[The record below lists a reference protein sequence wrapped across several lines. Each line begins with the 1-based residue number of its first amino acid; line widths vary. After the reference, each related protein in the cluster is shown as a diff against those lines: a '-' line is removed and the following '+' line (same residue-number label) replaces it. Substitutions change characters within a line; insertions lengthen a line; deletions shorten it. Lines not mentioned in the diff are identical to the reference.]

1 MDNNSTQSSSNN
13 EIDLLKVSNS
23 LKNGLTKSLKIIP
36 NTLNFIKRNILILVG
51 LLIIGIVAGYFYNKY
66 EKAYNSNI
74 IVTPNFETVDYL
86 YEKITLLNSHIQQN
100 DKDFLQKVGINPSY
114 KIYKVEVKPISD
126 LYRFLNQEDKYF
138 DIFNTLSENNDA
150 KKVAEDFSTSKNFPK
165 HLLTVSSKT
174 KIDQKV
180 LDNIIKYLNTSDYY
194 QVARVQVLKNSNEKI
209 VINDSIIKQIDAIL
223 KNAGTAKNNTSIFF
237 NEQSQL
243 NDLIDQKNKAVA
255 ENHYLKVEKFNLK
268 YIVAPLD
275 FSKNIEDNTG
285 LKGKYHLVFPLIL
298 IGLFIVISL
307 IKKVK

>member
-1 MDNNSTQSSSNN
+1 MDNNSTQSPSNN

-36 NTLNFIKRNILILVG
+36 NTINFIKRNILILVG
-51 LLIIGIVAGYFYNKY
+51 LLIVGSISGFFYNKY

-86 YEKITLLNSHIQQN
+86 YEKVTLLNSHIQQN

-126 LYRFLNQEDKYF
+126 IYKFLNQGDKYF

-165 HLLTVSSKT
+165 HLLTIGSVS

-268 YIVAPLD
+268 YIIAPLD

-285 LKGKYHLVFPLIL
+285 LKGKYHLVFPLIF

>member
-1 MDNNSTQSSSNN
+1 MDNNSTQSPSNN

-36 NTLNFIKRNILILVG
+36 NTINFIKRNILILVG
-51 LLIIGIVAGYFYNKY
+51 LLIVGGISGFFYNKY

-86 YEKITLLNSHIQQN
+86 YEKVTLLNSHIQQN
-100 DKDFLQKVGINPSY
+100 DKDFLQKVGIDSSY

-126 LYRFLNQEDKYF
+126 LYKFLNQEDKYF

-180 LDNIIKYLNTSDYY
+180 LDNIVKYINKSDHYQIVRVEILNNFED
-194 QVARVQVLKNSNEKI
+194 KI
-209 VINDSIIKQIDAIL
+209 VVNDSIIKQIDAIL
-223 KNAGTAKNNTSIFF
+223 KNAGAAKNNSSIFF

-243 NDLIDQKNKAVA
+243 NDLIVQKNKAVE
-255 ENHYLKVEKFNLK
+255 ENHYLKVEKLNLK

-285 LKGKYHLVFPLIL
+285 LKGNYHLVFPLIL

>member
-36 NTLNFIKRNILILVG
+36 NTINFIKRNILILVG

-66 EKAYNSNI
+66 EKVFNSNI

-86 YEKITLLNSHIQQN
+86 YEKVTLLNSHIQQN
-100 DKDFLQKVGINPSY
+100 DKDFLQKVGIDPSY
-114 KIYKVEVKPISD
+114 KIDKVEVKPISD
-126 LYRFLNQEDKYF
+126 LYKFLNQEDKYF

-174 KIDQKV
+174 KINQKV
-180 LDNIIKYLNTSDYY
+180 LDNIVKYINTSDHY
-194 QVARVQVLKNSNEKI
+194 QIVRVEILNNFEDKI
-209 VINDSIIKQIDAIL
+209 VVNDSIIKQIDAIL
-223 KNAGTAKNNTSIFF
+223 KNAGAAKNNSSIFF

-243 NDLIDQKNKAVA
+243 NDLIVQKNKAVE
-255 ENHYLKVEKFNLK
+255 ENHYLKVEKLNLK

-298 IGLFIVISL
+298 IGLFIVIRL